1 MKQSAVDFLIS
12 HLQKSKDWNR
22 VLNEVSQTS
31 TVQFDLIKEAK
42 EMEKKQSSV
51 FENRSKLEL
60 EIIKQIDNTCRR
72 LGYKLTEIKI
82 EKL

>member
-1 MKQSAVDFLIS
+1 MKQGAVDFLIS
-12 HLQKSKDWNR
+12 HLQKSKDFQR
-22 VLNEVSQTS
+22 VLNEVSQMS

-42 EMEKKQSSV
+42 AMEKNQSSV

>member
-1 MKQSAVDFLIS
+1 MKQSAVDFLIN

-22 VLNEVSQTS
+22 VLNEVSQMS

-42 EMEKKQSSV
+42 AMEKNQSSV